1 MAIKLRL
8 TLFIKMIIGF
18 LVSFLV
24 AYFFKLDYSF
34 TAGVIAVLNLWYSK
48 DTIIKTALLRF
59 ASGLIG
65 ISLSTFVLALIGHS
79 IPHLVVAIVVVII
92 ALYLLKFEYGATIA
106 LVLIGQNF
114 ASYNISNS
122 LNALYILLIGTIPA
136 LILNLL
142 VLRKPTFLVKD
153 QQALDLEISALF
165 KTLAINERYDFA
177 KLNELQQKAN
187 LNIKVAL
194 ENYAL
199 KNFDAQVDYLFM
211 REAQINVLKEIV
223 PLHSEAELSRYKAKI
238 NEYLHLFE
246 QQIGFSDYATNLLKE
261 LEQLITYFQ
270 NEKLPKSRAEFEHR
284 ANLYVF
290 IAKLEKFLNLKIAFH
305 AKHRSFTSFI

>member
-8 TLFIKMIIGF
+8 TLFLKMIIGF
-18 LVSFLV
+18 LVSFLI
-24 AYFFKLDYSF
+24 AYFLKLDYSF

-48 DTIIKTALLRF
+48 DTVIKTALLRF
-59 ASGLIG
+59 ASGVIG
-65 ISLSTFVLALIGHS
+65 ISLSTLILQLIGHS
-79 IPHLVVAIVVVII
+79 IPHLIVAIVVVLI

-114 ASYNISNS
+114 ASYNINNS
-122 LNALYILLIGTIPA
+122 LNAFYILLIGTIPA

-142 VLRKPTFLVKD
+142 VLRKPTFLEQD
-153 QQALDLEISALF
+153 QQALDREINALF
-165 KTLAINERYDFA
+165 KTLARNERYDFT

-199 KNFDAQVDYLFM
+199 KNFNAQVDYLFM

-223 PLHSEAELSRYKAKI
+223 PLHSEAELSKYKAKI
-238 NEYLHLFE
+238 NEYLSFFE
-246 QQIGFSDYATNLLKE
+246 NQIGFSDYATDLLKK
-261 LEQLITYFQ
+261 LEALHMYFQ
-270 NEKLPKSRAEFEHR
+270 NEQLPKTRAEFEQR

-305 AKHRSFTSFI
+305 AKHPAFVMFI